1 VAHPPPTSRPTSWR
15 WSYVAF
21 RFGDGASHALIALAV
36 VLHYG
41 LPIWVLAVTTAC
53 MNLVGVPA
61 TFLWASV
68 IDRTRH
74 RRRVVVLGFAVAA
87 FAMATLAT
95 FPPFPVY
102 VAAAMLYT
110 MFGVATSPAASTLA
124 LQGVE
129 RADWAKATTTLSRST
144 GLAFLAGMV
153 VTIGLGF
160 AFADTPFRLLF
171 GASAGMAALAAMV
184 AARTVPAAMAGPDH
198 RFAPDVVAAGQRL
211 FERTVFFPGRLRD
224 NPSWAGLRSGLRT
237 HRLWP
242 LGTVL
247 TFTGSVCFFTSYP
260 GVLHNEL
267 GLAAGLVLLCQ
278 APSHIVTP
286 FAYPWAGRHGGR
298 NGKSRSVATGA
309 ILRLVGIPG
318 LCLTVLLL
326 DGGGAFALVPVLLVF
341 HALMGVSFSLM
352 QVNGPLLLAEV
363 HPGGK
368 GQAVGLH
375 HASLGTGTLL
385 GSVAAFVLLRAFDYW
400 VSYGFAMAM
409 TVVGV
414 ACLVAAHRAHER
426 QTRPAGAPA

>member
-1 VAHPPPTSRPTSWR
+1 MAQRPHPTSWR

-21 RFGDGASHALIALAV
+21 RFGDGASHALVALAV

-41 LPIWVLAVTTAC
+41 LPIWALAVTTAC

-68 IDRTRH
+68 IDRVRH

-87 FAMATLAT
+87 LAMAALAS

-110 MFGVATSPAASTLA
+110 MFGVATSPAGSTLA
-124 LQGVE
+124 LQGVPRE
-129 RADWAKATTTLSRST
+129 DWAKATTTLSRST

-153 VTIGLGF
+153 VTVALGF
-160 AFADTPFRLLF
+160 ALSAPPFRALF
-171 GASAGMAALAAMV
+171 GASAGMSALAALV
-184 AARTVPAAMAGPDH
+184 AARTVPAAMAAPDH

-211 FERTVFFPGRLRD
+211 FERPVFFPGRLRD
-224 NPSWAGLRSGLRT
+224 SPSWAGLKAGLRT

-260 GVLHNEL
+260 GVLLNEV

-286 FAYPWAGRHGGR
+286 FAYPWAGRHGSR
-298 NGKSRSVATGA
+298 TGKSRSVAIGA
-309 ILRLVGIPG
+309 VLRLLGIPG

-326 DGGGAFALVPVLLVF
+326 DGGGTMVLVPVLLAF
-341 HALMGVSFSLM
+341 HGLMGVSFSLM

-375 HASLGTGTLL
+375 HAALGSGTLL
-385 GSVAAFVLLRAFDYW
+385 GSSAAFVLLRAFDYW
-400 VSYGFAMAM
+400 VSYGFAIAM
-409 TVVGV
+409 TVAGV
-414 ACLVAAHRAHER
+414 ACLVAAHRQHGR
-426 QTRPAGAPA
+426 QARPAGAPA